1 MIFPTKEKSKMKG
14 TENTSQVSQSSF
26 HEKSCCLQ
34 SAANKIVKDTEL
46 KILNS
51 HIKMHLFYLD
61 SII

>member
-1 MIFPTKEKSKMKG
+1 MKG